1 MSNPFI
7 RIDLYNRE
15 PEQFDAKTLD
25 STGGWGMMSQLQ
37 NMNIDAIGL
46 TGLRTLIE
54 PAGYG
59 FYVFLINKSP
69 KFDAALKKNGL
80 LQTYKDL
87 QLENTDFK
95 SYIIDKLDSG
105 RSILNRDN
113 NKIYMICVTM
123 YNWGNLYCPDKKT
136 ELLCPDLPLH
146 ISNISYGVLSGG
158 KKRYNKRK
166 SNKKSRKTRKKSRKT
181 RRYRK

>member
-7 RIDLYNRE
+7 KIDLYNRE

-37 NMNIDAIGL
+37 NMNVANIGL

-59 FYVFLINKSP
+59 FYVFLINKTP
-69 KFDAALKKNGL
+69 KFDAVLKKNGL
-80 LQTYKDL
+80 LQTYKEL
-87 QLENTDFK
+87 QLENKDFK
-95 SYIIDKLDSG
+95 SYMIDKLDPG
-105 RSILNRDN
+105 HLILNRDN

-123 YNWGNLYCPDKKT
+123 NDWRNLPYQN
-136 ELLCPDLPLH
+136 ELLSSELPGA

-158 KKRYNKRK
+158 KKRYNKMK

-181 RRYRK
+181 RRYKK